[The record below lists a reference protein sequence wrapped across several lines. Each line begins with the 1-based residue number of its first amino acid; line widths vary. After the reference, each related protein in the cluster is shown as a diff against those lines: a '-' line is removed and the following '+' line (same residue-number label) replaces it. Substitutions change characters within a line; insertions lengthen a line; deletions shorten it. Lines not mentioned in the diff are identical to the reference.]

1 MRRYI
6 VGLLA
11 TLGVL
16 SLFAL
21 IGVIALIYSGP
32 FAGRSLPKSMS
43 GTKASS

>member
-11 TLGVL
+11 TLGAL

-32 FAGRSLPKSMS
+32 FAAGRCPSR
-43 GTKASS
+43 